1 MKMKQKTKLTLN
13 RLRSFVRTE
22 LSALYIVEHKELSIE
37 LLKFHLLTLNH
48 PVTDPIAFASFSLLI
63 FVFNY
68 RRLFQKIN
76 GHMLPYF
83 SNFQSVDSIFQLLSL
98 LLLLLW
104 RIPSCFR

>member
-13 RLRSFVRTE
+13 RLRTG
-22 LSALYIVEHKELSIE
+22 LSALYMVEHKELSIE
-37 LLKFHLLTLNH
+37 LLKFLLLNH